1 MRTLLIAL
9 SLILTFSTTSAF
21 SQVTP
26 EEEFKGKPSSADL
39 NFGALAGMGI
49 LDSSAGFNLVGAI
62 AKKIVNRGFISD
74 LNDQVFVEIELG
86 PLFVSGST
94 AWFYSTH
101 VRWDFKRD
109 SEWTFYALGGLAGH
123 VTSQAL
129 GDRWTALPRF
139 GVGTFW
145 KVAPMVTL
153 RGELSHE
160 LIGVGVSYS
169 L

>member
-1 MRTLLIAL
+1 MRTLITAL
-9 SLILTFSTTSAF
+9 VLVSTFASTSAF

-26 EEEFKGKPSSADL
+26 EEEFKGKSSPVDL

-49 LDSSAGFNLVGAI
+49 LDSTAGFQLVGAV
-62 AKKIVNRGFISD
+62 AKKIVNRGFIPD
-74 LNDQVFVEIELG
+74 LNNQVFAELQFG
-86 PLFVSGST
+86 PLFVASST
-94 AWFYSTH
+94 AWFYSAH

-109 SEWTFYALGGLAGH
+109 SEWTFYALGGIAGH
-123 VTSQAL
+123 ITGQAL

-139 GVGTFW
+139 GVGAFC
-145 KVAPMVTL
+145 KVAPMLTL